1 MQDEA
6 GMHLDSPVSSDA
18 GIHAAPCRSRLGT
31 AGEAVQLI
39 PIAGCVAIVVN
50 YDHFSIEAKKV
61 DL

>member
-1 MQDEA
+1 
-6 GMHLDSPVSSDA
+6 MHLDSPVSSDA

-39 PIAGCVAIVVN
+39 PIAGSLAVVVN
-50 YDHFSIEAKKV
+50 YDHFSIEAEKI